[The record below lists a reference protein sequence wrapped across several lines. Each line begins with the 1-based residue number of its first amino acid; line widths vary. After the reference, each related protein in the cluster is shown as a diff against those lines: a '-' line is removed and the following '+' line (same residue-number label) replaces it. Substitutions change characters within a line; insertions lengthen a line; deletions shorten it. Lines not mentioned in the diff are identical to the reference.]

1 MVDTCGFTNYMGQI
15 ISIPVVAP
23 KARKVPNLIQTKSV
37 IGQLAKYSNTIG
49 LLHVGGVF
57 GCGNT

>member
-23 KARKVPNLIQTKSV
+23 KARQVPNLIQTKSV
-37 IGQLAKYSNTIG
+37 IVQLAKYNNTIG
-49 LLHVGGVF
+49 
-57 GCGNT
+57 

>member
-1 MVDTCGFTNYMGQI
+1 MVDTRGFTNYVGQI
-15 ISIPVVAP
+15 ISILVVAP

-49 LLHVGGVF
+49 LLL
-57 GCGNT
+57 